1 MCQYQCNVFFHVK
14 SQYSGKWSASSHW
27 EISISHVIQEI
38 MRECYNTLLISNLLS
53 IISPMIAYG
62 RLKTKENFKLLALK
76 VVVVASWLLIRCS
89 KYSDLTGRLLVFWK
103 TGCWGEVVATRGA
116 TILKFNPQLN
126 LLNLETIIVLLG
138 IIGELNVEVG
148 RRLQRHRSCRK
159 CPGGTR
165 VCHKTQGMAS

>member
-1 MCQYQCNVFFHVK
+1 MQCFFSCEKSIFRKMICFFPLRNFHLLCNPGNYVRMLQYLINIQFALYYLSNDCLWEARNERKFQTSSPK
-14 SQYSGKWSASSHW
+14 SCRGCES
-27 EISISHVIQEI
+27 
-38 MRECYNTLLISNLLS
+38 C
-53 IISPMIAYG
+53 
-62 RLKTKENFKLLALK
+62 
-76 VVVVASWLLIRCS
+76 LLIRGS
-89 KYSDLTGRLLVFWK
+89 KYSDLTGGLLVFWK
-103 TGCWGEVVATRGA
+103 TGCWGGVVATRGA

-148 RRLQRHRSCRK
+148 RRLHRHRSCRK